1 MIKKN
6 LKITN
11 MTEKDKT
18 ALINIFKNNNYSE
31 IRDTLID
38 AKITDETFPHFYT
51 DMVHGLSI
59 VKGYLRMGNMLI
71 MDGKKYK
78 LTEIE

>member
-1 MIKKN
+1 
-6 LKITN
+6 
-11 MTEKDKT
+11 MTEKDKLV
-18 ALINIFKNNNYSE
+18 LISIFQNNSYSE
-31 IRDTLID
+31 IRDALIE

-59 VKGYLRMGNMLI
+59 VKGYLRMGDMLV

-78 LTEIE
+78 LTEIG